1 MTVATGGSHSVSEA
15 GSAAPATNLGDY
27 VSTVS
32 CTKNGGAFIAPTAG
46 ISLGSIAVAE
56 GDAVVCTFVNT
67 RKGSLTVVKDF
78 TGPFDPSDRV
88 SISVQ
93 GTPRNV
99 AGTQSGNFG
108 DGDATDPV
116 TVAGNTTAS
125 FGEGFVAP
133 ATPAQYSSSAAC
145 VDTHGTAG
153 TGDDTPVSSSF
164 AANAARLVDVAA
176 GARIVCTI
184 TNDRRTGRIRVVKD
198 IVPVDGQLG
207 DPGKFD
213 LQVDGSTVRSDAGD
227 GDGSSFVTKPTGS
240 HSVGELGG
248 TGTSLTDYDA
258 SVSCADQNG
267 APVSTSA
274 SAPWSLALAAGK
286 DVTCTITNTRK
297 RGHVKLVKDIVP
309 VTSSLV
315 IRASST

>member
-1 MTVATGGSHSVSEA
+1 MHEERRR
-15 GSAAPATNLGDY
+15 
-27 VSTVS
+27 
-32 CTKNGGAFIAPTAG
+32 FIAPTAG

-78 TGPFDPSDRV
+78 SGPFNPSDRV

-93 GTPRNV
+93 GAPRNV

-145 VDTHGTAG
+145 VDTHGTAS
-153 TGDDTPVSSSF
+153 TVTTRLSARRS
-164 AANAARLVDVAA
+164 AAERSLGYVDVAA

-227 GDGSSFVTKPTGS
+227 GDGSAFVTKPTGS

-248 TGTSLTDYDA
+248 TGTSLADYDA
-258 SVSCADQNG
+258 SSPAPIQNG

-274 SAPWSLALAAGK
+274 SAPWSLTLAAGK

-297 RGHVKLVKDIVP
+297 RGM
-309 VTSSLV
+309 
-315 IRASST
+315 

>member
-1 MTVATGGSHSVSEA
+1 M
-15 GSAAPATNLGDY
+15 
-27 VSTVS
+27 S
-32 CTKNGGAFIAPTAG
+32 CTKNGGAYIAPTAG

-78 TGPFDPSDRV
+78 SGPFDPSDRV

-99 AGTQSGNFG
+99 AGTQNGNFG

-116 TVAGNTTAS
+116 TIAGNTTAS

-133 ATPAQYSSSAAC
+133 AAQSQYASSAAC
-145 VDTHGTAG
+145 VDTHGTAS

-164 AANAARLVDVAA
+164 ANLAGNVDVAA
-176 GARIVCTI
+176 GARVLCTI

-213 LQVDGSTVRSDAGD
+213 LQVDGATVRSDAAD
-227 GDGSSFVTKPTGS
+227 GDGSTFVTKPTGS
-240 HSVGELGG
+240 HNVGELGG
-248 TGTSLTDYDA
+248 TGYVAGRLRRLCGVRRSERRSGLDERIGPVVADA
-258 SVSCADQNG
+258 RRRQGRHLHDHEHA
-267 APVSTSA
+267 
-274 SAPWSLALAAGK
+274 
-286 DVTCTITNTRK
+286 
-297 RGHVKLVKDIVP
+297 
-309 VTSSLV
+309 
-315 IRASST
+315 